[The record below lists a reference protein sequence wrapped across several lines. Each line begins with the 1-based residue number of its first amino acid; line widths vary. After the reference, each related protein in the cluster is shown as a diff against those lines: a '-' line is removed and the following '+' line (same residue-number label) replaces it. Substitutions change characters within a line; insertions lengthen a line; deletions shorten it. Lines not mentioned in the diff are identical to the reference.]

1 MTTIFGSL
9 PLIILIKYFDMYNY
23 SYYIIII
30 VLESISHRSGLVLI
44 AYLSIYD
51 ILKELIYTQKQPSLL
66 NFYPVKRVKQQNI
79 YNFLY

>member
-30 VLESISHRSGLVLI
+30 VLESMSYRSDLVFI
-44 AYLSIYD
+44 AYLSI
-51 ILKELIYTQKQPSLL
+51 
-66 NFYPVKRVKQQNI
+66 
-79 YNFLY
+79 

>member
-9 PLIILIKYFDMYNY
+9 PLIILIRYFNMYNH

-30 VLESISHRSGLVLI
+30 VIESISHRSGLVLI

-66 NFYPVKRVKQQNI
+66 NFYGSMSNNVGDNLNQ
-79 YNFLY
+79 